1 MKKLIATILI
11 FFISLTCAL
20 AQNSINIIPAPQ
32 EWNPIGSEIHFRA
45 VNVNSNPTTAPKE
58 RLLLERFK
66 LELIDLGV
74 TLVDAPGDSVLNLEF
89 DTEYSD
95 INAQEDAYQIEL
107 DMNTTIKADSYNGM
121 VHATRTLLQL
131 FSQANN
137 SGELS
142 AGTIIDFP
150 TYEKRM
156 LMIDVARKFF
166 TISELK
172 DFIRIMAWVKMNE
185 LHLHLSDN
193 SWGGYSAYR
202 LESKKYPELTAKDG
216 YYSWEEIEELQNFAA
231 SYGITITPEIDSPG
245 HSLAFTNIRPDLKSP
260 WLSPNYLDIT
270 NEDTYEF
277 MEEILA
283 EVIPHFNA
291 PDFHLGTD
299 EYRIN
304 SIKDDSLKL
313 KIGDTFLKYINH
325 FNRVVKKHGK
335 NARIWSGFENMPGR
349 TKIDNDVII
358 DMWETSAAKDK
369 SKEGYSLINS
379 SHYFSYIV
387 PGAPYYG
394 VNNKFIYEEWTPL
407 IFSNQ
412 EEQNLSHG
420 DQNLLGS
427 KLHIWN
433 DFGPTGYNISEIA
446 RLVLPSIFVF
456 SEKMW
461 GTKGYDSVEE
471 FNSKASAL
479 IKIPNTTILSRSFT
493 NENTILSKNKINL
506 SGSSKIE
513 TGTALKNV
521 EYPWSVEIVL
531 KRTASSPGK
540 EVLLSSQLA
549 TVYTDLEYTFK
560 ENDTSYSKRGVA
572 IVRANQTE
580 GDTPLTS
587 HNPDVIIFEHNIPIG
602 KTTHLRIVGEKGKT
616 TLYADGKIIGSKN
629 IQTLFPVEFIGSQL
643 EPVFQGI
650 IQNIKVKQLE
660 EKSPF

>member
-1 MKKLIATILI
+1 MKKLTLT
-11 FFISLTCAL
+11 FIVALVHFCVL

-32 EWNPIGSEIHFRA
+32 QWNPTGSQIHFKA
-45 VNVNSNPTTAPKE
+45 IHVKFPSNINDKE
-58 RLLLERFK
+58 QLLLNRFK
-66 LELIDLGV
+66 LELIDLGIP
-74 TLVDAPGDSVLNLEF
+74 LIDAPGDSVLNLEF
-89 DTEYSD
+89 DTAYLN
-95 INAQEDAYQIEL
+95 IHAQKGAYRIEL
-107 DMNTTIKADSYNGM
+107 GMNTAIKADSYNGL

-131 FSQANN
+131 FSQANQN
-137 SGELS
+137 GKLS

-166 TISELK
+166 TVDELK

-216 YYSWEEIEELQNFAA
+216 YYSWEEIEELQDFAA

-304 SIKDDSLKL
+304 SIKDDSLKF

-325 FNRVVKKHGK
+325 FNTVVKKHGK
-335 NARIWSGFENMPGR
+335 NARIWSGFENMPGN
-349 TKIDNDVII
+349 TTIDNDVII

-369 SKEGYSLINS
+369 SQEGYSLINS

-394 VNNKFIYEEWTPL
+394 VNNKFIYEEWSPL
-407 IFSNQ
+407 IFSNKK
-412 EEQNLSHG
+412 EQNLSQG

-461 GTKGYDSVEE
+461 GTKAYDSVEE
-471 FNSKASAL
+471 FNSKATAL
-479 IKIPNTTILSRSFT
+479 IKIPNTSILSRYFT
-493 NENTILSKNKINL
+493 NENIILSKNKIDL
-506 SGSSKIE
+506 SGSSKKE
-513 TGTALKNV
+513 TCTTLKNL
-521 EYPWSVEIVL
+521 EYPWSAEITL
-531 KRTASSPGK
+531 KRTSSSPGK
-540 EVLLSSQLA
+540 EALLSSQLA

-560 ENDTSYSKRGVA
+560 ENDTSYTKRGIA

-587 HNPDVIIFEHNIPIG
+587 HKPNVIIFEHNIPID
-602 KTTHLRIVGEKGKT
+602 KTTHLRILGEKGKT
-616 TLYADGKIIGSKN
+616 TLYADGKLIGSKN
-629 IQTLFPVEFIGSQL
+629 IQTLIPLEFFGSSVES
-643 EPVFQGI
+643 VFQGV

-660 EKSPF
+660 EKRPF